1 MNPREPGIEF
11 AMGVLLGEGI
21 SSPTSLAIG
30 PDGRLYVS
38 QLDGRI
44 VALTLDGVRVTGVE
58 QITSREE
65 LGDVLGIA
73 FNPLD
78 PPDPI
83 TLYASDSFVFQ
94 ENAPPFGGKIARLRG
109 PDFTAEHIITG
120 LPSTDLEHS
129 TNGLAFDDGGR
140 LYIAQA
146 GTTNAGV
153 PGGNLTRPETPLSSA
168 ILVADISAPGFRG
181 AITYDTADPLH
192 TTNRNGGD
200 VRVFASGFRNT
211 YDLVLHSNGRVY
223 ATDNGPNLQEGVLSQ
238 DCSADGQDAWAPDEL
253 NLVTE
258 GAHYGHPN
266 RNRGRTDP
274 RQCTYSSP
282 DTPAEGV
289 TAPIATLG
297 YSSSANGMAEYTSN
311 AFRGRL
317 LGDLI
322 YVEWIWSRV
331 WRVTLDQ
338 SGYVA
343 TIRRLVPGE
352 LDQPLDVAVAADG
365 TVFIAEFGANRITY
379 LTPQP

>member
-1 MNPREPGIEF
+1 
-11 AMGVLLGEGI
+11 MGVLLGQGI

-30 PDGRLYVS
+30 PDARLYVS

-44 VALTLDGVRVTGVE
+44 VALTLDGPRVTGVE
-58 QITSREE
+58 EITSRDE

-78 PPDPI
+78 PPDPV

-109 PDFTAEHIITG
+109 PDFTVEHIITG
-120 LPSTDLEHS
+120 LPTTDLEHS
-129 TNGLAFDDGGR
+129 TNGLAFDDEGR

-153 PGGNLTRPETPLSSA
+153 PGANLTRPETPLSSA
-168 ILVADISAPGFRG
+168 ILVADISAPGFHG

-200 VRVFASGFRNT
+200 VRVFASGFRNA

-238 DCSADGQDAWAPDEL
+238 DCSTDGQDAWGPDEL

-266 RNRGRTDP
+266 RNRGRSDP
-274 RQCTYSSP
+274 RQCAYSSP
-282 DTPAEGV
+282 DTPVEGV

-311 AFRGRL
+311 AFGGRL
-317 LGDLI
+317 RGDLI
-322 YVEWIWSRV
+322 YVEWVWSRV
-331 WRVTLDQ
+331 WRVKLDQ
-338 SGYVA
+338 NGYVA
-343 TIRRLVPGE
+343 AIRRLVPGV

-379 LTPQP
+379 LTPRS